1 MKTEKVLIVVPAYN
15 EATNLGYVIEEI
27 REKFPEYDY
36 LVINDGS
43 TDGTEHICKTEHYNM
58 LNLCINLG
66 IGGGVQAGYQY
77 AIENGYDYVVQQDG
91 DGQHNPEYIQLGIDE
106 MKKQG
111 ADIAI
116 GSRFLEKKGFQSSS
130 IRRVGIKW
138 LSLLVAFAS
147 GAKHKIKDVTSGY
160 RIVNRKYASFYAE
173 DYPMDYPEP
182 EAIVSAAISGAKII
196 EFPVIM
202 RERRSGKSSISLS
215 KSFYYI
221 IKVSLA
227 IFLRRLSS
235 NKEALK

>member
-1 MKTEKVLIVVPAYN
+1 MKKEKVLIVVPAYN

-43 TDGTEHICKTEHYNM
+43 TDETEHLCKTEHYNM

-91 DGQHNPEYIQLGIDE
+91 DGQHNPEYIKLGIDE

-116 GSRFLEKKGFQSSS
+116 GSRFLEKKGFQSST
-130 IRRVGIKW
+130 IRRIGIRW
-138 LSLLVAFAS
+138 LSLLVMLTS
-147 GAKHKIKDVTSGY
+147 GAKIKDVTSGY
-160 RIVNRKYASFYAE
+160 RIVNRKYATFYAK

-182 EAIVSAAISGAKII
+182 EAIVTAALSGAKII

-215 KSFYYI
+215 KSVYYI

-235 NKEALK
+235 NREALR